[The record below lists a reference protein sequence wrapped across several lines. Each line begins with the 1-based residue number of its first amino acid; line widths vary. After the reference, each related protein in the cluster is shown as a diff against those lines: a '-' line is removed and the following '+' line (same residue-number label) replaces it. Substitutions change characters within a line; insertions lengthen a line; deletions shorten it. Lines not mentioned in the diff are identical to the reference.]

1 MLNLSAYEARH
12 KVVRALAPEA
22 VRCPRCGHL
31 AERNEIRSRFF
42 WVPDLSGPC
51 IIEVVAGCY
60 ICQRCPAG
68 KQWFMLLPAEFD
80 TPRQYSL
87 LGYRTIVDLVREHR
101 MSVEE
106 AAAVGRNVLHM
117 CELDAA
123 TVLAWVRQD
132 GEALDTKAR
141 LAKAAAAFS
150 GELALDEVYDGE
162 WYQLKATDPL
172 NGLELAWKLE
182 RGAPS
187 EDDVKSFLLELKAA
201 GIDPKLVVTD
211 GSTLYPSV
219 LAEVWPNA
227 KHQRCVL
234 HFIKQIN
241 EDLGKAFWEIYD
253 AMPKP
258 PKRKAG
264 RPKKRGRPREDQ
276 RKRDDRQKVRKA
288 RFVFLKR
295 DDRLS
300 DEERALLQEAIGL
313 CTDLGVLRR
322 FVVQLHELFGPSTQS
337 QAQAE
342 QRRQAILDDEA
353 FKATA
358 ALSRPLDRL
367 RDDDLF
373 ARLTRYLDFD
383 NADKTSN
390 HVERENREFRNR
402 QKTHYRMRSRRSLVA
417 LLDLL
422 SARHVVPTEPRRL
435 RPRASAGEEVRPAA

>member
-1 MLNLSAYEARH
+1 MLNLSAYQARH
-12 KVVRALAPEA
+12 KILHAIAPGA
-22 VRCPRCGHL
+22 ARCPHCGHW
-31 AERNEIRSRFF
+31 AQRNEIRSRFF

-51 IIEVVAGCY
+51 VIEVIAGCY
-60 ICQRCPAG
+60 ICEHCPPG
-68 KQWFMLLPAEFD
+68 KKWFMLLPAEFA
-80 TPRQYSL
+80 TPRQYSV
-87 LGYRTIVDLVREHR
+87 LGYRTVVDLVREHR

-106 AAAVGRNVLHM
+106 AAAVGRKVLHL
-117 CELDAA
+117 CELDAV
-123 TVLAWVRQD
+123 TVLTWVRED

-172 NGLELAWKLE
+172 NGIELAWKLE
-182 RGAPS
+182 RGTPS

-227 KHQRCVL
+227 KHQRCVF
-234 HFIKQIN
+234 HFIKQVN
-241 EDLGKAFWEIYD
+241 EDLGKAFWGIYD

-276 RKRDDRQKVRKA
+276 RKRNNRHKVRKA

-295 DDRLS
+295 EDRLG
-300 DEERALLQEAIGL
+300 DEERALLREAIEL
-313 CTDLGVLRR
+313 CPALGVLRR
-322 FVVQLHELFGPSTQS
+322 FVVGLHELFGPTTTS
-337 QAQAE
+337 QTLAE
-342 QRRQAILDDEA
+342 QRRQAILNDEA
-353 FKATA
+353 LRATL
-358 ALSRPLDRL
+358 ALSRPLERL
-367 RDDDLF
+367 QDDELF
-373 ARLTRYLDFD
+373 ARLTRYLEFD

-422 SARHVVPTEPRRL
+422 SARHVVPDEPRRL
-435 RPRASAGEEVRPAA
+435 RPRASTVEEVRQAA

>member
-1 MLNLSAYEARH
+1 MVNLSAYQARH

-22 VRCPRCGHL
+22 ARCPHCCHW
-31 AERNEIRSRFF
+31 AERNEIRSRLF
-42 WVPDLSGPC
+42 WVPDLCGPC
-51 IIEVVAGCY
+51 VIEVVGGCY
-60 ICQRCPAG
+60 ICRRCPPG
-68 KQWFMLLPAEFD
+68 QQWFMLLPAEFD
-80 TPRQYSL
+80 TRRQYSL

-106 AAAVGRNVLHM
+106 AAAVGRKVLHL

-123 TVLAWVRQD
+123 TVLAWVRHD
-132 GEALDTKAR
+132 GESLDTKGR
-141 LAKAAAAFS
+141 LAKSAAAFS

-172 NGLELAWKLE
+172 NGIELAWKLE

-187 EDDVKSFLLELKAA
+187 EDDVKSFLLDLKAV

-227 KHQRCVL
+227 KHQRCVF

-288 RFVFLKR
+288 RFIFLKR

-300 DEERALLQEAIGL
+300 DEERALLQEAIEL
-313 CTDLGVLRR
+313 CPGLGVLRC
-322 FVVQLHELFGPSTQS
+322 FVLHLHELFGPRTERRA
-337 QAQAE
+337 QAQE
-342 QRRQAILDDEA
+342 RRQAMLNDEA
-353 FKATA
+353 FKTMA
-358 ALSRPLDRL
+358 ALSRPLERL

-422 SARHVVPTEPRRL
+422 SARHIVPPEPRRL
-435 RPRASAGEEVRPAA
+435 RPRASAGEEVRQAA